1 MVPACLAH
9 HLPVKAAEPQAASS
23 APPHPKLKVHS
34 AAVQA
39 GVVQL
44 KLKPLHLAVLNSVG
58 HHKADFLVS
67 HNKIL
72 SRLQL
77 VPLEVNRWVAL
88 DSNLKTSQL
97 VYLEH
102 HNRLLL
108 LEASLDKEVR
118 ELEAVVAYSGRHKV
132 NPTQDKHQPLA
143 VVAALEL

>member
-9 HLPVKAAEPQAASS
+9 HLPDKAAEPQAASS

-58 HHKADFLVS
+58 PRKADFLVS

-77 VPLEVNRWVAL
+77 VPSEVNRWVAL

-97 VYLEH
+97 VCLEH

-108 LEASLDKEVR
+108 PEASLDKEVR
-118 ELEAVVAYSGRHKV
+118 AREAVVAYSGRHKV